1 VNQTGKTRAVCGKNR
16 GVRKDLA
23 SLVTHNINLMTAQL
37 QKSLKRLEALEKS
50 QVELAEKMIEAY
62 DGAIYAVDLFI
73 SGALNRSLALSD
85 GFKGLVK
92 SKNLICAAAIL
103 RLQIDTAIR
112 FFAGTLVDDTNQFV
126 SDVLK
131 GKHIRNLKDRNG
143 NKMTDRYLVEELSD
157 EYPWL
162 PNVYEKTS
170 SYIHLSDTH
179 LFASVQNVEK
189 DKRTLS
195 LKISAV
201 DRDEIP
207 EKLYNEAVEAFN
219 ASTEIIVR
227 FVNGWIFT
235 KSNPEIA
242 AKIKTESIKRG

>member
-1 VNQTGKTRAVCGKNR
+1 MA
-16 GVRKDLA
+16 
-23 SLVTHNINLMTAQL
+23 AQL
-37 QKSLKRLEALEKS
+37 QKSLNRLEDLEKA
-50 QVELAEKMIEAY
+50 QIELAKRMIEAY
-62 DGAIYAVDLFI
+62 DGAMYAVDLFI
-73 SGALNRSLALSD
+73 SGALNRSAALSE
-85 GFKGLVK
+85 GFNNLVK
-92 SKNLICAAAIL
+92 SKNLICAGAIL

-112 FFAGTLVDDTNQFV
+112 IFAGTLVDDTNQLV
-126 SDVLK
+126 SDVLR
-131 GKHIRNLKDRNG
+131 GQHIRNLKDRDG
-143 NKMTDRYLVEELSD
+143 KKMTDRYLVKKLSD

-162 PNVYEKTS
+162 PKVYEKTS

-207 EKLYNEAVEAFN
+207 EKLYIEAVDAFN
-219 ASTEIIVR
+219 AATEIIVR
-227 FVNGWIFT
+227 FVEGWIFT

-242 AKIKTESIKRG
+242 AKLKAESIKKG

>member
-1 VNQTGKTRAVCGKNR
+1 
-16 GVRKDLA
+16 
-23 SLVTHNINLMTAQL
+23 MTTQF
-37 QKSLKRLEALEKS
+37 QKSLTRLEDLEKAQIES
-50 QVELAEKMIEAY
+50 YKRMMEAY
-62 DGAIYAVDLFI
+62 DSAMYAVDLFI
-73 SGALNRSLALSD
+73 SGALNRSVALSE
-85 GFKGLVK
+85 GFRSLVK
-92 SKNLICAAAIL
+92 AKNLICAGAIL

-112 FFAGTLVDDTNQFV
+112 IFAGTLVDDTNQFV

-131 GKHIRNLKDRNG
+131 GHHIRNLKDRDG
-143 NKMTDRYLVEELSD
+143 KKMTDKYLVEKLSG

-162 PNVYEKTS
+162 PKVYEKTS

-179 LFASVQNVEK
+179 LFASVQNVDK

-207 EKLYNEAVEAFN
+207 EKLYVEAVDAFN
-219 ASTEIIVR
+219 AATEIIVR
-227 FVNGWIFT
+227 QVGGWIFT

-242 AKIKTESIKRG
+242 AKLKAESIKKG

>member
-1 VNQTGKTRAVCGKNR
+1 MI
-16 GVRKDLA
+16 
-23 SLVTHNINLMTAQL
+23 SQL
-37 QKSLKRLEALEKS
+37 QQSLNRVEDLENA
-50 QVELAEKMIEAY
+50 QIELAKRMIKAY
-62 DGAIYAVDLFI
+62 DGAMYAVDLFI
-73 SGALNRSLALSD
+73 SGALNRSAALSE
-85 GFKGLVK
+85 GFKSLVK
-92 SKNLICAAAIL
+92 SKNLICAGAIL

-112 FFAGTLVDDTNQFV
+112 IFAVTLVDDSNQFV

-131 GKHIRNLKDRNG
+131 GKHIRDLKDRDG
-143 NKMTDRYLVEELSD
+143 KKMTDRYLVEQLSD

-162 PNVYEKTS
+162 PKVYEKTS
-170 SYIHLSDTH
+170 SYIHFSDTH

-207 EKLYNEAVEAFN
+207 EKLYIEAVEAFN
-219 ASTEIIVR
+219 AATEIIVR
-227 FVNGWIFT
+227 FVKGWIFT

-242 AKIKTESIKRG
+242 AKLKAESIKKG